1 MAFNVIVV
9 PAFRF
14 VKSSA
19 SRSPAHV
26 LLSPGV
32 RNCGQTAEVLILI
45 MSVINAGERFADGEL
60 GEAKTDGL

>member
-14 VKSSA
+14 VKRSA
-19 SRSPAHV
+19 SC
-26 LLSPGV
+26 SPGV

-60 GEAKTDGL
+60 GEAKTDSL

>member
-1 MAFNVIVV
+1 MVFNVIVV

-14 VKSSA
+14 VKRSTSS
-19 SRSPAHV
+19 SPAHV

-32 RNCGQTAEVLILI
+32 CNCGQTAEVLILI

-60 GEAKTDGL
+60 REAKMDSL